1 MIRKYYVTCGDLK
14 VVTHAHSGPQAIF
27 FAFDTMAKE
36 GVNNIST
43 IIRVSQ
49 KGNEKHDD
57 DELFVLG
64 DMFYLWILN
73 KNGIEHYGD

>member
-49 KGNEKHDD
+49 KGNE
-57 DELFVLG
+57 
-64 DMFYLWILN
+64 
-73 KNGIEHYGD
+73 

>member
-1 MIRKYYVTCGDLK
+1 
-14 VVTHAHSGPQAIF
+14 
-27 FAFDTMAKE
+27 MAKQS
-36 GVNNIST
+36 VRNIST
-43 IIRVSQ
+43 IIRISQ
-49 KGNEKHDD
+49 RGHEKHDD